1 MREPI
6 RTYASVFTYIRISL
20 HVRTHKPARIY
31 VIVSGSV
38 YILCRDLVRLSPEEM
53 VSLAT
58 IRLVLRKI

>member
-38 YILCRDLVRLSPEEM
+38 YILCRDLGM
-53 VSLAT
+53 
-58 IRLVLRKI
+58 